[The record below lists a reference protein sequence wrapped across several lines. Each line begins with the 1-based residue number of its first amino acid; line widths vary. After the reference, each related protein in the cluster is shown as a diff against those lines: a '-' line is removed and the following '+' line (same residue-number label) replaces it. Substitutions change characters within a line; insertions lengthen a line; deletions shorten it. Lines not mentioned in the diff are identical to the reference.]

1 MAADCRSCFSLSAK
15 EQPVQP
21 VASFSLTVCELGSGG
36 FQNLLVVEIA
46 WVRWAVAVSS
56 AYVCSNAAC
65 PVCCDLCLSPHQSE
79 QSPKDM
85 GHPCASIKD
94 SARDNTAAFH
104 TQRSKNEVWT
114 PAPHR

>member
-1 MAADCRSCFSLSAK
+1 MI
-15 EQPVQP
+15 VY
-21 VASFSLTVCELGSGG
+21 ELGSGC
-36 FQNLLVVEIA
+36 FQNLLIVESV

-56 AYVCSNAAC
+56 PYLWPNAAS
-65 PVCCDLCLSPHQSE
+65 PVCFDLCLSPQQSE

-104 TQRSKNEVWT
+104 TQRSKNEV
-114 PAPHR
+114 